1 MLRAEVMKPVVF
13 LNFMT
18 LFQQQIQ
25 RLFFAI
31 RKYPA
36 PIFFSFLA
44 FMLVIFEM
52 HGIRPGGF
60 LHRNMVIV
68 KLILEC
74 VSGISLF
81 AAFDVYRISRQIN
94 SSTRWGLYLL
104 GGCILGLH
112 YYSIPPSIFDKETVY
127 ISRYL
132 IFAGAYHLLVSGV
145 AFNRSNEINAFW
157 QYNTFLF
164 FRFFTVLLYTLTL
177 YAGLAGAVWGINA
190 LFDSAWP
197 DSVFYDLA
205 AFIFLP
211 LQTTVFFMGFPE
223 KFSSFSEI
231 LPFRKSFKVLLQYVL
246 IPLIG
251 LYTIILYFY
260 LFQIVITRELPD
272 GTVCIPI
279 LIYAGLGILAYL
291 LTYPIQHES
300 SEAIAR
306 IFTRNFFYVLIPLLV
321 VYFVAIVL
329 RIKPYGITEDR
340 YSILAIGIWL
350 SFISIYLITS
360 PQKNIVV
367 IPMSL
372 FIILF
377 ISAIGPWGMFQ
388 LSVRNQH
395 ARLERLLNRNQL
407 LQNKKL
413 IRTREDKD
421 LSDSDVQSIH
431 SILSYLNKRSRIRL
445 IEHWLGESERKML
458 IKAEREDELFAVN
471 AIFTGKGIAVDTTK
485 ALTLEIQPDSAY
497 GFMLPLPLDSFQR
510 ALEFSYLMD
519 QEFNGLHV
527 VPNGDVSGMHFVF
540 QQDTVGYLNVQE
552 VCKKLIAHYYH
563 QEKLRTAKNEFDHA
577 INLESDQIKNLH
589 LHRDSLVFQ
598 HNRGKVFLRSIS
610 IYHVKQSNTVVGM
623 QGYFLY

>member
-1 MLRAEVMKPVVF
+1 
-13 LNFMT
+13 MT
-18 LFQQQIQ
+18 LLQQQAQ
-25 RLFFAI
+25 RLVFAT

-36 PIFFSFLA
+36 PIALSILA

-81 AAFDVYRISRQIN
+81 AAFDIYRVSRGIN
-94 SSTRWGLYLL
+94 SSTQWGLYLL

-145 AFNRSNEINAFW
+145 AFNRSNEMNAFW

-177 YAGLAGAVWGINA
+177 FAGLAGAVWGINA
-190 LFDSAWP
+190 LFDTAWP
-197 DSVFYDLA
+197 DTVFYDLA
-205 AFIFLP
+205 AFLFLP
-211 LQTTVFFMGFPE
+211 LHTTIFFMGFPE
-223 KFSSFSEI
+223 HFSSFSEVQA
-231 LPFRKSFKVLLQYVL
+231 FRKSFKVIVQYVL

-251 LYTIILYFY
+251 LYTLILYFY

-291 LTYPIQHES
+291 LTYPMQHDPTEI
-300 SEAIAR
+300 IAR

-321 VYFVAIVL
+321 IYFLAIVL

-340 YSILAIGIWL
+340 YFILAIGIWL
-350 SFISIYLITS
+350 SFISIYLITTR
-360 PQKNIVV
+360 QKNIVL
-367 IPMSL
+367 IPVSL
-372 FIILF
+372 FIVLF
-377 ISAIGPWGMFQ
+377 VSAVGPWGMFQ

-413 IRTREDKD
+413 IRTQEDKD
-421 LSDSDVQSIH
+421 LSDPDIQSIH
-431 SILSYLNKRSRIRL
+431 SILSYLNKRSQIRL

-458 IKAEREDELFAVN
+458 RKAEKDDELFAVN

-485 ALTLEIQPDSAY
+485 ALTLEIQSDSAY
-497 GFMLPLPLDSFQR
+497 GFLYPLPIDSFQH

-519 QEFNGLHV
+519 QEFSGLNV
-527 VPNGDVSGMHFVF
+527 LPDRDMQGVF
-540 QQDTVGYLNVQE
+540 FLFYRDTLGYLNVQE
-552 VCKKLIAHYYH
+552 VSKKLVTQYYQ
-563 QEKLRTAKNEFDHA
+563 QEKLRTMNNEFDHA
-577 INLESDQIKNLH
+577 INLESDQIKNLKA
-589 LHRDSLVFQ
+589 HRDSLVFP
-598 HNRGKVFLRSIS
+598 HNHGKVFLRSIS
-610 IYHVKQSNTVVGM
+610 IYHVRQSNTVVGM